1 MQKKKKKKKVLR
13 ASIERTKISSTS
25 IVKGGKRTRIGK
37 NDDNMERDIPVIFSA
52 TPRLLVKRKFH
63 VIRDRL
69 PILRRIIDEIWFS
82 AVSSVVE
89 IINRVYSRFIIE
101 SLDIAERSIFKSVAS
116 KNE

>member
-52 TPRLLVKRKFH
+52 TRLLVKRKFH